1 MSPLLQ
7 LNTAAS
13 PTSRLRRL
21 NKWRLALGATDL
33 HPFQLGELDHGACEV
48 QGITTTVP
56 EGVQANEQGVV
67 LHLPTCSGTAAFE
80 DPWAANSFSS
90 ISGFSGYQLSSALKF
105 CGQNVFKP
113 QVESGCVV
121 KHPG

>member
-1 MSPLLQ
+1 MYCNLILQ
-7 LNTAAS
+7 LALPEDSEDSTN
-13 PTSRLRRL
+13 L

-33 HPFQLGELDHGACEV
+33 HLFQLGELDHGACEV

-90 ISGFSGYQLSSALKF
+90 ISGFSGYQLSALKF

>member
-1 MSPLLQ
+1 MYCNLILQ
-7 LNTAAS
+7 LALPEDSEDSTN
-13 PTSRLRRL
+13 L
-21 NKWRLALGATDL
+21 NKWRLA
-33 HPFQLGELDHGACEV
+33 LGELDHGACEV

-90 ISGFSGYQLSSALKF
+90 ISGFSGYQLSALKF